1 MEDKILQLIE
11 SHRSYAHAL
20 AAEVGR
26 GLPSHV
32 SREDLDAAAELGL
45 VEAAQSFDSSRGI
58 LFKTFAYYRIRGAVY
73 DAIRKMTWF
82 SKSLY
87 DKYKFEMAANE
98 VGADHSESS
107 TAPRNANEAAGAAS
121 HLAES
126 ITSCYLLSLEAE
138 KPDYADPAIVS
149 AETGMIDDEQKG
161 MVRRALALLPERNR
175 VVLEGYYFEG
185 LNLEEVGA
193 RLGLSKSWVC
203 RVHARSIE
211 LMREAMLELSARP
224 ATAAATAR

>member
-1 MEDKILQLIE
+1 MLELVE

-20 AAEVGR
+20 AAEIAR
-26 GLPSHV
+26 ALPGHV

-45 VEAAQSFDSSRGI
+45 VEAAQAFDSSRGV

-82 SKSLY
+82 SKALY
-87 DKYKFEMAANE
+87 DKYRFEMAANE
-98 VGADHSESS
+98 VGADFAEST
-107 TAPRNANEAAGAAS
+107 TAPRNPRDAAS
-121 HLAES
+121 SATQLAES

-138 KPDYADPAIVS
+138 KPDYADPAAIS
-149 AETGMIDDEQKG
+149 AERVMIDDEEQH
-161 MVRRALALLPERNR
+161 MVRRALALLPEKNR

-224 ATAAATAR
+224 ATAGAGAR